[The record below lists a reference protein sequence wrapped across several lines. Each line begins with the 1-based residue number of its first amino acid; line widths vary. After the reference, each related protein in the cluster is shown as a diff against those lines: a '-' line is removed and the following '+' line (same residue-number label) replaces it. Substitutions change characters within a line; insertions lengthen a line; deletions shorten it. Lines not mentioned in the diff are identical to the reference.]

1 MSGVANLNAGITTI
15 ARLRKAIA
23 DLPLRIRQAVA
34 TDAADALNAEVRAD
48 FARGVTVYD
57 EPRPAGV
64 KGQKLSLVKTGT
76 TKRETGFDA
85 KGTIVRAELA
95 TRYAKYL
102 VGKYRILPQ
111 KIPPAWQRM
120 LEKIVR
126 EYRED
131 WEREA
136 LR

>member
-1 MSGVANLNAGITTI
+1 MSGVSNLSGGITTI
-15 ARLRKAIA
+15 ARLRKAIS
-23 DLPLRIRQAVA
+23 DLPVRIRQAVA
-34 TDAADALNAEVRAD
+34 TEAAEALNAEVRED
-48 FARGVTVYD
+48 YARGLTVYD

-64 KGQKLSLVKTGT
+64 KGQKLSLVKSGT
-76 TKRETGFDA
+76 TKRETGFAA

-102 VGKYRILPQ
+102 IGKYRILPQ
-111 KIPPAWQRM
+111 KLPPAWQKK
-120 LEKIVR
+120 LEQIVR

-136 LR
+136 SR